1 MKLKDML
8 LSIAAGLLIAAI
20 ILFVIASWA
29 SAEQLVGVAMTVIMT
44 LFIVL
49 SLIGFCIP
57 VKEHNNK
64 HHVSKADMDRLES
77 DSERMTITGY
87 KRYSVKSIVVPICD
101 IDAENGF
108 FM

>member
-49 SLIGFCIP
+49 SLIGKQPQDKKQVETSLIEEFYYPKLGPGQLWETAVSEVEEMGGRIYKNCK
-57 VKEHNNK
+57 VNK
-64 HHVSKADMDRLES
+64 IKV
-77 DSERMTITGY
+77 
-87 KRYSVKSIVVPICD
+87 
-101 IDAENGF
+101 N
-108 FM
+108 